1 MVLLTS
7 LGAFGDVGLKGGP
20 PASATIKM
28 LRDWMQWVF
37 GFGLV
42 GLGAYISIKELARAG
57 GAPLKLGLLVGTTKY
72 VLALLVV
79 LAIKDHLVAL

>member
-20 PASATIKM
+20 PASATITM
-28 LRDWMQWVF
+28 LRVWMTWIF

-42 GLGAYISIKELARAG
+42 GLGGYIDFKELAQAG
-57 GAPLKLGLLVGTTKY
+57 GAPLKLGLLVGVTKY
-72 VLALLVV
+72 VLALIVV
-79 LAIKDHLVAL
+79 ILIKDSLVAI